1 MSKKE
6 DPGFQPT
13 FQGSGPFGPGNF
25 QETPNVGTPNFKDLP
40 ISNITNDFDEGGFS
54 ETPRIPGDAGASV
67 TLPFQPNVYQ
77 EGNNFYFE
85 FTTAGVV
92 FLPVAR
98 ASGGSW
104 HNSWND
110 AWPFRP
116 TMVDSSGGSA
126 RAINDA
132 DAFGGS
138 TVRRPRLQLT
148 DGENHII
155 YLEVTYISNDESLSG
170 RVAGDGTY
178 AGIRSQIPQLKVGP
192 RKSGDDSVMETVA
205 ESADNGN
212 DSSFASHQHDISDP
226 KTISMVDNIGAPFG
240 SGSSSGLT
248 PYTYVPLLERNYFVN
263 AAPEIK
269 VVKQADSDTD
279 DVFSVKHDSWRNT
292 DLSRKFVWGSISFD
306 DTTTPSTPII
316 EWWRYDCPTYMQRN
330 HVIDGNTNLD
340 RQPPLDHTATDDTA
354 QLVAPNATNT
364 GLTGVV

>member
-6 DPGFQPT
+6 DAGFQPT

-25 QETPNVGTPNFKDLP
+25 QETPNVGSPNFKDLP
-40 ISNITNDFDEGGFS
+40 ISNITNDFDEGVFS
-54 ETPRIPGDAGASV
+54 ETPRIPGDAGTTV

-77 EGNNFYFE
+77 DGSDFYFE

-92 FLPVAR
+92 FLPVANS
-98 ASGGSW
+98 SGATDKRW
-104 HNSWND
+104 HNPWND

-116 TMVDSSGGSA
+116 VMVDSSGGAA

-148 DGENHII
+148 NEEDHII
-155 YLEVTYISNDESLSG
+155 YLEVTYLKNDESIAG
-170 RVAGDGTY
+170 RKAGDGSY
-178 AGIRSQIPQLKVGP
+178 AGIRSQIPQLKTGQTYTD
-192 RKSGDDSVMETVA
+192 STAGTDFSSHSHFIGDM
-205 ESADNGN
+205 N
-212 DSSFASHQHDISDP
+212 
-226 KTISMVDNIGAPFG
+226 TISMSDNIGAPFG
-240 SGSSSGLT
+240 TSPNSGLT
-248 PYTYVPLLERNYFVN
+248 PYTYVPLIERNYYAA

-292 DLSRKFVWGSISFD
+292 DLSRKFVWGTISFD

-316 EWWRYDCPTYMQRN
+316 EWWRYDCPTYMINN
-330 HVIDGNTNLD
+330 HMSDDNSNLD
-340 RQPPLDHTATDDTA
+340 RNIPIDHANDYDTTDLT
-354 QLVAPNATNT
+354 APNATNT
-364 GLTGVV
+364 GLTGTV